1 MKTLILRSA
10 ALALAVAAAGC
21 AARPPSQELVAA
33 RAAYEDARRGPAASL
48 APDSLL
54 AAKQALDK
62 AEAEHAD
69 DAQSAEEKHFAY
81 IAERVANLAD
91 SHGKIA
97 LHQREGMLA
106 AQEVSRLQDER
117 RRMAEREAEE
127 AQSELTAGRVELQG
141 ERAARLAA
149 EQKLRA
155 ALQSLEEIAQIKEE
169 ARGMVITLNGSVLFA
184 TDKSELL
191 PSAKTRLDEVAQ
203 ALQDLRPGQTI
214 VVEGHTDSVGADD
227 YNQKLSQ
234 ARATSVRDY
243 LVSRG
248 VSQSIISA
256 VGRGEAVPVAQNT
269 TPEGRANNRRVEI
282 IISPAGRTGT
292 TGGASTPPGSSAPGT
307 TSPGSGQ
314 GTPPQPRPTN

>member
-1 MKTLILRSA
+1 MKTHIVRSA
-10 ALALAVAAAGC
+10 ALALLVAGLGC
-21 AARPPSQELVAA
+21 AARQPSQELVAA
-33 RAAYEDARRGPAASL
+33 RAAYEEARRGPAASL
-48 APDSLL
+48 APDHLL

-62 AEAEHAD
+62 AEAEHSD
-69 DAQSAEEKHFAY
+69 DAQSAQEKHFAY
-81 IAERVANLAD
+81 IAERVAMLAD
-91 SHGKIA
+91 TMGEIA

-214 VVEGHTDSVGADD
+214 VVEGHTDSVGDD
-227 YNQKLSQ
+227 AGNMKLSEDR
-234 ARATSVRDY
+234 ARSVRETRY
-243 LVSRG
+243 SRG
-248 VSQSIISA
+248 VESNRITS
-256 VGRGEAVPVAQNT
+256 VGKGEGTPVADNQS
-269 TPEGRANNRRVEI
+269 PEGRANNRRVEI
-282 IISPAGRTGT
+282 IVSPIQKR
-292 TGGASTPPGSSAPGT
+292 
-307 TSPGSGQ
+307 
-314 GTPPQPRPTN
+314 